1 MPDFTSGSTLPS
13 REKQKFAPD
22 SNSSTSGVDSAASS
36 GLSLALAVL
45 TEKVK
50 AGSLDSQELVRRI
63 VEQAAI
69 STGASG
75 VALALRRESDGKV
88 VCCASSGDMAPPLG
102 TVLSQDSGF
111 TAECLRSAALL
122 VCNDA
127 SDDPRVDPAACLR
140 LGVRSIV
147 AAPVENSG
155 LTAGVLEA
163 LSDRPF
169 FFSRRHIEALVTL
182 ACFAKSALTPTVAPR
197 TALVASK
204 PLGKALPEPRQLRQV
219 FAPEALASA
228 KQRRFKIP
236 FPDRHKAVLYI
247 GLGTLAVALVAT
259 AFYFFAGRQDSDQ
272 QPSQAAAP
280 SKSQLSAQRPPASR
294 PSAAIR
300 MTDRP
305 ARDNRSAAYS
315 PSIEKASAV
324 EKIPARETQEVT
336 TSPVPAASQA
346 QSNLAQPSSDEEP
359 ATPPQ
364 ILPSTTPATI
374 ELAGVLSAPPSLPTK
389 DVRLSEGAVPPKL
402 KRRVEPVYP
411 AQAKQLRIEGP
422 VVLRAEINQD
432 GTVGRVGVLNGSPL
446 LAKAAIEAVRKW
458 QYTPSEL
465 NHRPVAS
472 TADVTVVFRL
482 Q

>member
-13 REKQKFAPD
+13 REELEFAPD
-22 SNSSTSGVDSAASS
+22 SASPTSGVDTAAGS

-50 AGSLDSQELVRRI
+50 AGTLDSQELIRRI

-75 VALALRRESDGKV
+75 VALALRKESDGAV
-88 VCCASSGDMAPPLG
+88 VCCASSGEMAPPLG
-102 TVLSQDSGF
+102 TVLSQDTGF
-111 TAECLRSAALL
+111 TAECLRSGSLL

-127 SDDPRVDPAACLR
+127 SNDPRVDSAVCRR
-140 LGVRSIV
+140 LGVRSIM

-169 FFSRRHIEALVTL
+169 SFSRKHIEALVTL
-182 ACFAKSALTPTVAPR
+182 ACFAKSVLTSTVSPSAPR
-197 TALVASK
+197 TTLAASK
-204 PLGKALPEPRQLRQV
+204 PVEKTLPEPRQLRQV
-219 FAPEALASA
+219 FASEAAPPSA
-228 KQRRFKIP
+228 KQHRFKIP
-236 FPDRHKAVLYI
+236 LRDRRAAVVYI
-247 GLGTLAVALVAT
+247 ALGTLAVALVAT
-259 AFYFFAGRQDSDQ
+259 AIFFFVGRQKSDQ
-272 QPSQAAAP
+272 QASATTAP
-280 SKSQLSAQRPPASR
+280 SGNQLSPAQRPSAPR

-300 MTDRP
+300 MTDRS
-305 ARDNRSAAYS
+305 SAYK
-315 PSIEKASAV
+315 PSLEKASAV
-324 EKIPARETQEVT
+324 EKIPTREAQEVT
-336 TSPVPAASQA
+336 TLPVPASRKGQSQA
-346 QSNLAQPSSDEEP
+346 EPPSSDEEA

-374 ELAGVLSAPPSLPTK
+374 ELAGVLSAPPSLPTR

-402 KRRVEPVYP
+402 KRRVEPIYP
-411 AQAKQLRIEGP
+411 MQAKQLRIEGP

-432 GTVGRVGVLNGSPL
+432 GTVGKVGVLNGSPL

-472 TADVTVVFRL
+472 TADVTVVFKL